1 MNEGFDAKEVPAT
14 VVDRLAVLLVLVL
27 ALMPIA
33 CTTSGGIVTPGL
45 EPIYV
50 AASSGGMIT
59 RESNQIIFPAYSV
72 VVPPDRGWRLLRFD
86 RETGSA
92 DVVQA
97 VSHPASMTFLM
108 QFMEIQIGAEYLRVG
123 TTQGVADRY
132 RHEAERNL
140 RSLGAQKGW
149 RFDGVAMGEELVG
162 ANLFFT
168 MRYEFQSATHK
179 ETVSLFL
186 YFPQL
191 ERNERFVLARYSET
205 LPPGLLVSNS
215 RRAEFY
221 EALKSLRMD
230 K

>member
-1 MNEGFDAKEVPAT
+1 MPAMNGGFDAKEVPAT

-72 VVPPDRGWRLLRFD
+72 VVPPDRGWQLLRFD

-132 RHEAERNL
+132 RHEAVHEDC
-140 RSLGAQKGW
+140 A
-149 RFDGVAMGEELVG
+149 DGSNA
-162 ANLFFT
+162 
-168 MRYEFQSATHK
+168 RQAT
-179 ETVSLFL
+179 F
-186 YFPQL
+186 
-191 ERNERFVLARYSET
+191 
-205 LPPGLLVSNS
+205 
-215 RRAEFY
+215 RRP
-221 EALKSLRMD
+221 
-230 K
+230 